1 MTSVI
6 VDSSKPCALEDAK
19 ASSRFGPSVPFDPAS
34 ASVWQ
39 VAHWLCGARKSS
51 LPRLGSPSLTRL
63 TAPHPAAEKAT
74 TRAASMKSEFR
85 SVYEDG

>member
-1 MTSVI
+1 VI
-6 VDSSKPCALEDAK
+6 VDSSKPCDLSDAN

-39 VAHWLCGARKSS
+39 VAHWLFGSRKSC
-51 LPRLGSPSLTRL
+51 LPRLASPSVTRL
-63 TAPHPAAEKAT
+63 TAPHPEAERAT
-74 TRAASMKSEFR
+74 TRAAMMKSAFR

>member
-1 MTSVI
+1 VI
-6 VDSSKPCALEDAK
+6 VEASNPWFLEETN
-19 ASSRFGPSVPFDPAS
+19 ASSRFGPTVPFEPAS

-39 VAHWLCGARKSS
+39 LAHWTFGSRKSCF
-51 LPRLGSPSLTRL
+51 PRLASPSVTRL

-74 TRAASMKSEFR
+74 TRAARMKSAFR

>member
-1 MTSVI
+1 VI
-6 VDSSKPCALEDAK
+6 VDSSKPCAFEDAK

-39 VAHWLCGARKSS
+39 VAHWIFGSRKSC
-51 LPRLGSPSLTRL
+51 LPRLASPSVTRL

-74 TRAASMKSEFR
+74 TRAARMKSAFR